1 MPGGFLGVD
10 IFFVISGFLITWI
23 IREEQK
29 TFGSFKLGRFLV
41 RRYQRLT
48 PLLVVI
54 TSLVIIGTW
63 RLYPGELSSVRE
75 DALGALTYTEN
86 WHQLLGNNSYFNF
99 FELSPLRHTWSLAIE
114 EQFYLI
120 WPTTLWFVGRAGR
133 FNRRVTF
140 FLIALLALTLSL
152 LSRQLFVPGSTISP
166 LVTPNHYLTFFG
178 FQVSRIDFIF
188 MSTVTRGTSILVGVC
203 LGILY
208 RPGDFLNS
216 SRPWIGRRTIVCLL
230 VLSLGVI
237 AWALFEFHVLE
248 NQSLSTNAG
257 FPPLFRWGFAAISI
271 SSACAIVGLSE
282 IFDGGKPVNTLM
294 KPIRWLGTRSY
305 GIYLVHWPIFQ
316 FFRHDQR
323 TSLTVGEFLLLMT
336 GSCAIAE
343 ICCLAIERP
352 FRSSAESHDLRSKL
366 VARLI
371 VCITVVGAVIA
382 IALPVGQEQLTLRE
396 VIEMN
401 SQDVQ
406 KISELVATTSKET
419 PIAVGDSVML
429 GAAKSL
435 ASRGVR
441 VDAELNRD
449 FNYLKVV
456 LALISQDELE
466 GRTFILH
473 LTNNTQVESSDLAE
487 IIDTFL
493 SRSSIVVLNSYVP
506 KMPYDLQNF
515 EAVLELA
522 QSRPSVVIADWRSIA
537 QENPHFLLSDGLH
550 LDESG
555 QSAYADL
562 IMQAIGK

>member
-1 MPGGFLGVD
+1 
-10 IFFVISGFLITWI
+10 
-23 IREEQK
+23 
-29 TFGSFKLGRFLV
+29 
-41 RRYQRLT
+41 
-48 PLLVVI
+48 
-54 TSLVIIGTW
+54 
-63 RLYPGELSSVRE
+63 
-75 DALGALTYTEN
+75 
-86 WHQLLGNNSYFNF
+86 
-99 FELSPLRHTWSLAIE
+99 
-114 EQFYLI
+114 
-120 WPTTLWFVGRAGR
+120 
-133 FNRRVTF
+133 
-140 FLIALLALTLSL
+140 
-152 LSRQLFVPGSTISP
+152 
-166 LVTPNHYLTFFG
+166 
-178 FQVSRIDFIF
+178 
-188 MSTVTRGTSILVGVC
+188 
-203 LGILY
+203 
-208 RPGDFLNS
+208 
-216 SRPWIGRRTIVCLL
+216 
-230 VLSLGVI
+230 
-237 AWALFEFHVLE
+237 
-248 NQSLSTNAG
+248 
-257 FPPLFRWGFAAISI
+257 
-271 SSACAIVGLSE
+271 
-282 IFDGGKPVNTLM
+282 
-294 KPIRWLGTRSY
+294 
-305 GIYLVHWPIFQ
+305 
-316 FFRHDQR
+316 
-323 TSLTVGEFLLLMT
+323 
-336 GSCAIAE
+336 
-343 ICCLAIERP
+343 
-352 FRSSAESHDLRSKL
+352 
-366 VARLI
+366 
-371 VCITVVGAVIA
+371 VIA

-456 LALISQDELE
+456 LALIPQDELE